1 VILHSLTLENVG
13 PYAGR
18 QTFDFADDR
27 KRPVTLIGG
36 LNGAGKTTIIH
47 SLFHVLYGARCVSA
61 LAPRRSYGAFLL
73 ERIHSEREAAAI
85 ELALTIPG
93 VRDEVLMVR
102 RQWRKGARSTSDDLD
117 VFVGGSYDEGLSECW
132 DEIIEQLAPLAIA
145 RLFFFDGEKIEAL
158 ADLESAATSLRTAVG
173 SLLGL
178 DLVEQ
183 LRTDLV
189 AVQRRALRTSDAA
202 ASAALDAHQVE
213 LVGAE
218 ELAATIRRGVEELDR
233 SLAEAQEDHRQ
244 LRQAL
249 GAAGGDLVP
258 ERVSLEA
265 ELEAARAAE
274 GARWEELRGLASE
287 AVGPLTLVANLL
299 DALGATVRAREA
311 SGSERG
317 LLTLLEERDRWLVAE
332 LKRLGVEPTSKIARS
347 LAADRR
353 RRATEAVT
361 GGAFVPRVSLA
372 YLEGLSTEHLTN
384 WRTHALASLDA
395 LDKDVGATDE
405 LDRRISRIPS
415 PDSVRV
421 LLDAVSESEDR
432 VSELHGELEEQRQL
446 LKAAEAQVLRAR
458 GKRDAELTHI
468 AEAEDDHERQQRVIR
483 HAELAKT
490 TLARLQ
496 TRIAERHV
504 SRIADYAEQCLGQLL
519 RKERLIGR
527 VAIDPET
534 FALSLWDCDDRELRA
549 EVLSAGERQL
559 TALALLWALARAAGR
574 PLPVVI
580 DTPLGRLDAGHR
592 RHVVERYMPAASHQ
606 VVVLST
612 DTEIDS
618 ELHELLAPSVGVEY
632 HLVNDAE
639 GRTSVAQGYL
649 ELSAT

>member
-1 VILHSLTLENVG
+1 MILHSLTLENVG
-13 PYAGR
+13 PYADR
-18 QTFDFADDR
+18 QTFEFADDR
-27 KRPVTLIGG
+27 ARPVTLIGG
-36 LNGAGKTTIIH
+36 LNGAGKTTVIH

-61 LAPRRSYGAFLL
+61 LAPRRSYGAFLS
-73 ERIHSEREAAAI
+73 ERIHNDREAAAI
-85 ELALTIPG
+85 ELTLTIAG
-93 VRDEVLMVR
+93 MRDEPLTVR
-102 RQWRKGARSTSDDLD
+102 RQWRKGARSTTDDLD

-202 ASAALDAHQVE
+202 ASAALDAHHGE

-218 ELAATIRRGVEELDR
+218 ELAATIRRRVEELDG
-233 SLAEAQEDHRQ
+233 SLVGAQEDHQQ
-244 LRQAL
+244 LRHAL
-249 GAAGGDLVP
+249 EAAGGDLVP

-265 ELEAARAAE
+265 ELEAARTAE
-274 GARWEELRGLASE
+274 VAHWEELRGLA
-287 AVGPLTLVANLL
+287 AQTVGPLTLVPDLL
-299 DALGATVRAREA
+299 SALGETVRARDA

-317 LLTLLEERDRWLVAE
+317 LLDLLAERDRWLVTE
-332 LKRLGVEPTSKIARS
+332 LKRLGVEPASKVARS

-353 RRATEAVT
+353 RRATDAAT
-361 GGAFVPRVSLA
+361 GGAFVPRVSHA
-372 YLEGLSTEHLTN
+372 YLEEVSAEHLTS
-384 WRTHALASLDA
+384 WRTQALASLDA
-395 LDKDVGATDE
+395 LDKDVVATDE

-421 LLDAVSESEDR
+421 LLDAVNESEDR
-432 VSELHGELEEQRQL
+432 VSGLDGELEEQRQL
-446 LKAAEAQVLRAR
+446 LKAAEAQVARAR
-458 GKRDAELTHI
+458 GKRDAELTRV
-468 AEAEDDHERQQRVIR
+468 AEAEDDRERQQRVIR

-534 FALSLWDCDDRELRA
+534 FALSLWDCDDRELRP

-606 VVVLST
+606 VIVLST
-612 DTEIDS
+612 DTEIDG
-618 ELHELLAPSVGVEY
+618 ELHELLAPSVGAEY
-632 HLVNDAE
+632 HLVNDEE
-639 GRTSVAQGYL
+639 GRTSVVEGYL